1 VAAYQAAAASGK
13 LKTASVITT
22 ATAFASHHHDHAG
35 AFATAASSKA
45 THKANP
51 KLGDTATGQIQASAN
66 EKAVLQVI
74 YSVEVAAASTYL
86 YALGALQDNAT
97 LALAASILPVESQH
111 AVILGI
117 LLNKDAKTSADFL
130 PSFITQD
137 PALTPDKYPVAT
149 A

>member
-1 VAAYQAAAASGK
+1 
-13 LKTASVITT
+13 
-22 ATAFASHHHDHAG
+22 
-35 AFATAASSKA
+35 
-45 THKANP
+45 
-51 KLGDTATGQIQASAN
+51 
-66 EKAVLQVI
+66 VLQVL
-74 YSVEVAAASTYL
+74 YTVESAAASTYL

-97 LALAASILPVESQH
+97 LSLAASILPVESQH

-117 LLNKDAKTSADFL
+117 LLNKDAKTNADFL